1 MLAEPPAR
9 FRTQLRNSHTD
20 RGGRQVRGVLAFNGG
35 RDLTAYPS
43 MLWRVH
49 RLSFASILAVELWFH
64 SFLPATMAPW
74 SFSWSRSCQPR

>member
-35 RDLTAYPS
+35 RPDGVP
-43 MLWRVH
+43 VH
-49 RLSFASILAVELWFH
+49 VVAGAQTLVRQ
-64 SFLPATMAPW
+64 FLG
-74 SFSWSRSCQPR
+74 S